1 MDHQQVLLLH
11 KTNEVFIGTLRERK
25 QPYNIDIDPIT
36 LVLDLLKRL
45 TTILLENMSNYDRL
59 LFQNRVDFHFLNF
72 QKNEPRKEKSASH
85 R

>member
-45 TTILLENMSNYDRL
+45 TTILLENMSNYY
-59 LFQNRVDFHFLNF
+59 
-72 QKNEPRKEKSASH
+72 
-85 R
+85 